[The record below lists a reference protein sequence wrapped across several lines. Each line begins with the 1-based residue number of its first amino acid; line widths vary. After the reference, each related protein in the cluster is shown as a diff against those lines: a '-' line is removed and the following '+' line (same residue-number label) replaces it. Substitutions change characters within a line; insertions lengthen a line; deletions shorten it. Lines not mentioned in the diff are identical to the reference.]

1 MSRSGGGHG
10 YADIVVRDGM
20 WQGRCTCGYRTIE
33 HHYAETAMAT
43 LIDHVVN
50 ERAAS
55 RRVARAALASAL
67 SFASYASR
75 RPR

>member
-10 YADIVVRDGM
+10 YADIIVRDGM
-20 WQGRCTCGYRTIE
+20 WHGRCRCGYRTIE

-50 ERAAS
+50 ERAARRRAS
-55 RRVARAALASAL
+55 RAVLSLSALWTDRRV
-67 SFASYASR
+67 
-75 RPR
+75 

>member
-1 MSRSGGGHG
+1 MSRSGGGHK
-10 YADIVVRDGM
+10 YADIIVRDGM
-20 WQGRCTCGYRTIE
+20 WHGRCACGYRTAE

-43 LIDHVVN
+43 LTDHVVN

-55 RRVARAALASAL
+55 RRMSRAALWVYTPL
-67 SFASYASR
+67 